1 MMLNDEKILH
11 LTHQL
16 LKALLEKKLIEPVEE
31 ESKIRA
37 EIKRTIISEL
47 KIGEGIDSIV
57 RKKLQSFSKNI
68 VEGSPEWEILYKK
81 FFKEE
86 EIKRGRKSG

>member
-1 MMLNDEKILH
+1 MMLTDEKILY

-16 LKALLEKKLIEPVEE
+16 LKALLEKKLIEPIEE
-31 ESKIRA
+31 ESKIRT
-37 EIKRTIISEL
+37 EMKRAIISEL
-47 KIGEGIDSIV
+47 KIGEEIDSIA
-57 RKKLQSFSKNI
+57 RKKLQSFSRNI
-68 VEGSPEWEILYKK
+68 IEGSPEWEVLYRK

>member
-1 MMLNDEKILH
+1 MMLNDDKILH

-37 EIKRTIISEL
+37 EIKRAIISEL
-47 KIGEGIDSIV
+47 KIGEEIESIV
-57 RKKLQSFSKNI
+57 RKKLQSFSRNV
-68 VEGSPEWEILYKK
+68 VEGSSEWEVLYKK

>member
-1 MMLNDEKILH
+1 MMLNDDKILH

-37 EIKRTIISEL
+37 EIKRAIISEL
-47 KIGEGIDSIV
+47 KIGEEIESVV
-57 RKKLQSFSKNI
+57 RKKLQSFSRNV
-68 VEGSPEWEILYKK
+68 VEGSSEWEVLYKK